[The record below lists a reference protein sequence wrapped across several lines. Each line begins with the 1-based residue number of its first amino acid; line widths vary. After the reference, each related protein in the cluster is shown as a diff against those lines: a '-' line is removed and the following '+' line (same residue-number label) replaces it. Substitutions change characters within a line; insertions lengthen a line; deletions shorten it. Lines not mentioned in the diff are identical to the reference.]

1 MIAAGSLVLES
12 GGVIEQESREMMAEE
27 ESAKNISNAEQYISI
42 LNYKTKGYIK
52 TTSIQYK

>member
-1 MIAAGSLVLES
+1 
-12 GGVIEQESREMMAEE
+12 MMAEE

>member
-1 MIAAGSLVLES
+1 
-12 GGVIEQESREMMAEE
+12 MAEE

-52 TTSIQYK
+52 PPQSSTNENNPT